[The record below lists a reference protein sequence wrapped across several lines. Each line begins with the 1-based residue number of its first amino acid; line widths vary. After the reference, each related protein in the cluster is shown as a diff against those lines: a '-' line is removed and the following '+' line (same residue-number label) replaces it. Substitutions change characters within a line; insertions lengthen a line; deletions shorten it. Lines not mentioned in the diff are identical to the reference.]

1 MSTYRVLVESDQLF
15 LQAAGGADREDP
27 ILIPSSVPRGKRELA
42 YVTFRHRSMGIV
54 VISRKEVAKSMQS
67 FHNTRT
73 VNNFGEDIDFWCPAT
88 FHKSHEYL
96 YSQM

>member
-42 YVTFRHRSMGIV
+42 YVIRGHRSMGIV
-54 VISRKEVAKSMQS
+54 VISRKEVAKSM
-67 FHNTRT
+67 
-73 VNNFGEDIDFWCPAT
+73 
-88 FHKSHEYL
+88 KSY
-96 YSQM
+96 YSYCQRFRRGYWL